1 VFFHSLTRSSHN
13 FQHNIFESII
23 ITIIM
28 LFKLASIT
36 ILLATMPVAFAQQ
49 GSPGGGGGGGGGPP
63 PPAPDDLRIRFSKIE
78 FPLDPA
84 LSNSVLPLRP
94 RDYPVRGDLAETLKF
109 DSIAHSVM
117 TRDDFEV
124 NNVDLSS
131 YIQAIGGRPSFPS
144 SNSSA
149 DFWDE
154 FKEVLK
160 IQQARRSGNVF
171 PTDLGMVLPDIW
183 IGKTTLDDV
192 ADAVHDEY
200 PASHHVDLMKS
211 FFGEGLAIDYNIL
224 PFRSQ
229 RDFIGLE
236 VCIADM
242 VTWGFAAVVS
252 ASTDK

>member
-1 VFFHSLTRSSHN
+1 
-13 FQHNIFESII
+13 
-23 ITIIM
+23 M

-36 ILLATMPVAFAQQ
+36 ILLAAMPVAFAQQ
-49 GSPGGGGGGGGGPP
+49 GSPGGGGGGGGGGSGGGGGGPP

-78 FPLDPA
+78 FPLDPD

-94 RDYPVRGDLAETLKF
+94 GDYPVRGTLAETLKF

-160 IQQARRSGNVF
+160 IQQARRSGLVS
-171 PTDLGMVLPDIW
+171 PADLGMVLPNIW
-183 IGKTTLDDV
+183 NGKTTLDDV

-211 FFGEGLAIDYNIL
+211 FFNQGLAIDYSIL

-236 VCIADM
+236 VRIADM
-242 VTWGFAAVVS
+242 VTWGFAVVVS
-252 ASTDK
+252 ASTNK